1 MINITMIEKE
11 LKNKGFD
18 VEVKN
23 VEKNGVKKDGILFRG
38 HLVDPVIYPEEH
50 TYLKDLDSALKTVLE
65 AYHES
70 LKHVKDMADFE
81 QILDKYDSSNV
92 YIAVQPKVGNPK
104 YLTKDFLDLQL
115 YIYVKIDKDHSA
127 KVTRDLVSS
136 WDVSVE
142 EIWEDA
148 FNNTES
154 ELIHKNLAEIVFGSD
169 VCEDTDFLTA
179 MGEHTQYVLT
189 NKSGFKGASFILFTD
204 SLFEIYEKYGNDFY
218 IIPSSIHELLTLPGK
233 DATPDEVRRMIKEVN
248 DTEVSPEER
257 LSYNVYKYDHVLNA
271 VVML

>member
-11 LKNKGFD
+11 LKSKGFD
-18 VEVKN
+18 IEVKN

-38 HLVDPVIYPEEH
+38 HSVDSVIYPEKH

-65 AYHES
+65 AYQES
-70 LKHVKDMADFE
+70 LRHVKDMAGFE

-92 YIAVQPKVGNPK
+92 YIAVQPKVENPK

-115 YIYVKIDKDHSA
+115 YMYVKIDKDHSA

-136 WDVSVE
+136 WGVSVE

-154 ELIHKNLAEIVFGSD
+154 ELIHKNLAEIVFGAD
-169 VCEDTDFLTA
+169 VCEDDGFLTVI
-179 MGEHTQYVLT
+179 GEHTQYVLT
-189 NKSGFKGASFILFTD
+189 NKSKFRGASFILFTD
-204 SLFEIYEKYGNDFY
+204 ALFEIYERYGNDFY

-257 LSYNVYKYDHVLNA
+257 LSYNVYKYDHILDA
-271 VVML
+271 VVIL